1 MPAQQQP
8 SIWRRIQQ
16 WLSGGSALP
25 ESRKHQMLRDVPLL
39 AVDLELTSLDPQKA
53 KITSIGWTEG
63 KAGSIDLSNCYYAV
77 VRASG
82 DLEQSPVI
90 HGLTADEI
98 AQGAHIKEAL
108 EQLIPYAQT
117 HVWVFHNAGLDLA
130 VLDKV
135 LAANNMYLPEVVTLD
150 TLKLAVY
157 QLQKQHD
164 VLPPNSATLTVC
176 RQRLNL
182 PLAPAHNA
190 LDDAMAT
197 LQLWFAQYYSM
208 DPGGKMSLQDIVHT
222 QAVGCK
228 NLGKSSN
235 N

>member
-117 HVWVFHNAGLDLA
+117 HVEFSFPTCLHIPEPGEARKGDREDGVWGIGEIQHP
-130 VLDKV
+130 
-135 LAANNMYLPEVVTLD
+135 YL
-150 TLKLAVY
+150 
-157 QLQKQHD
+157 
-164 VLPPNSATLTVC
+164 
-176 RQRLNL
+176 
-182 PLAPAHNA
+182 
-190 LDDAMAT
+190 
-197 LQLWFAQYYSM
+197 
-208 DPGGKMSLQDIVHT
+208 IVR
-222 QAVGCK
+222 C
-228 NLGKSSN
+228 
-235 N
+235 